1 MPFTSAI
8 TAFFQ
13 AATAALWAFPLWLLW
28 RQSVNIESLTDE
40 IIELEGRSLPGERA
54 KLNRLQVKLANAR
67 KQHDTL
73 LATVAALES
82 KNKGANG

>member
-13 AATAALWAFPLWLLW
+13 AATAALWAFPLWLQW
-28 RQSVNIESLTDE
+28 RQSINLEKLTDE
-40 IIELEGRSLPGERA
+40 IIKLESRSLPDERA

-73 LATVAALES
+73 LSTITAL
-82 KNKGANG
+82 KGGDKGSNS

>member
-73 LATVAALES
+73 LTTVAALES